1 MCYTGSCRDEA
12 EDDAAAL
19 FVSGGIVSYPSRQSS
34 HATTGFS
41 RTTAISPFAFTV

>member
-1 MCYTGSCRDEA
+1 MCCTGPCRDEG
-12 EDDAAAL
+12 EDDAAAV
-19 FVSGGIVSYPSRQSS
+19 FVGGGIVSYPSRQSS